1 MKLPVLATAALCALT
16 APALAFDCS
25 KATTPVEHQICG
37 NKALRRADEDMS
49 AAYAKLLRAVDDPE
63 IHAALIESQRRWIKA
78 RDSGI
83 NDPSTLEGSGT
94 DDDSTPPSW
103 AKVLTGV
110 TQDRTAFLK
119 KTSDGKPAF
128 VAGALAQRKALG
140 ASGTGP
146 LAGFSTSCTFIPD
159 RQHPNDYTYNCFG
172 SMSRQN
178 GDRICVE
185 ANDFAS
191 YTSQTTRT
199 VVDIVDGRAQTRA
212 KCGFGNDGVKTCPDE
227 TIDKAAADGGWDM
240 TPDTTKAEVP
250 GKPELKLDPE
260 ASETVA
266 DADWMNAC
274 LADKSFP
281 AGAAGKGP

>member
-1 MKLPVLATAALCALT
+1 MKSLILATAAVFGLT
-16 APALAFDCS
+16 APAFAFDCA
-25 KATTPVEHQICG
+25 KASSDVEHQICG
-37 NKALRRADEDMS
+37 SKALRRADEDMS
-49 AAYAKLLRAVDDPE
+49 AAYTKLLRTLDDPE

-83 NDPSTLEGSGT
+83 NDPATLEGSGT

-103 AKVLTGV
+103 ADVLTRV
-110 TQDRTAFLK
+110 TRERTSFLK
-119 KTSDGKPAF
+119 KTAGGKPAF

-140 ASGTGP
+140 PSGKGP
-146 LAGFSTSCTFIPD
+146 WAGFSSSCYFIPD

-178 GDRICVE
+178 GDRVCSE
-185 ANDFAS
+185 STDFAS
-191 YTSQTTRT
+191 YTSQTTRI
-199 VVDIVDGRAQTRA
+199 VADIVDGRAQARA
-212 KCGFGNDGVKTCPDE
+212 KCGFGNDVKTCPDE
-227 TIDKAAADGGWDM
+227 TVDKAAADGGWDM
-240 TPDTTKAEVP
+240 NAGKDDAP

-266 DADWMNAC
+266 DAGWMDAC

-281 AGAAGKGP
+281 AGASGH